1 MVEFDIVLW
10 DIRLR
15 VICEN
20 YKKDLIAELMKGHA
34 FIDDPQGVPTY
45 NLLLT
50 DGGITWKNGEY
61 FNVVDEWYDNASCD
75 VWIDNPNKI
84 VYMTNIN
91 ASSIKY
97 RNSLIQYFACNLFNR
112 LLEERGYIAFHSSAV
127 DKDGDGIA
135 FIGARN
141 AGKTNCMLN
150 MMSAGFNSVTND
162 KLAVQYDGTDLNG
175 YGVAQDVSI
184 RMDLGFRSQEQNK
197 KYLPYAER
205 EGLVLSDE
213 NKLEGNNIHLESVEL
228 AHLNGVE
235 QVPQTRIRH
244 IIFPR
249 YDSGITDVIVT
260 PASPSRSKE
269 IIDAQRLSLV
279 HPTKSFFRLVNTG
292 RMPYYSE
299 QETLEQMY
307 NLDNYEIVQGENST
321 ESFVKTLKKIYR
333 RN

>member
-1 MVEFDIVLW
+1 MVEFDIVLE

-20 YKKDLIAELMKGHA
+20 YKKGLITELMRGHA
-34 FIDDPQGVPTY
+34 FIEDPVGVATY

-50 DGGITWKNGEY
+50 DGELTWKNGEY
-61 FNVVDEWYDNASCD
+61 FKVVDEWYDNASCD
-75 VWIDNPNKI
+75 VWIDNPSKI
-84 VYMTNIN
+84 VFMTNID

-97 RNSLIQYFACNLFNR
+97 RNSLIQYFTCNLFNR
-112 LLEERGYIAFHSSAV
+112 LLEEKGYIAFHSSAV
-127 DKDGDGIA
+127 DKNGDGFA

-150 MMSAGFNSVTND
+150 MMAGGFNSVTND
-162 KLAVQYDGTDLNG
+162 KLGVQYNGTDLNG

-205 EGLVLSDE
+205 EGLVISDD

-235 QVPQTRIRH
+235 QVPQTRIKH

-249 YDSGITDVIVT
+249 YDSSVTDVVVT
-260 PASPSRSKE
+260 PVSPGRSKE
-269 IIDAQRLSLV
+269 IIDSQRLPLV

-307 NLDNYEIVQGENST
+307 NLENYEVVQGEKST
-321 ESFVKTLKKIYR
+321 DSFVKTLKKIYR
-333 RN
+333 GN